1 MFDQFKDEIK
11 KALSPEMSGEYENKA
26 FRLKKDLAHCGG
38 KNPAPISI
46 MPLGTLFRKKKGEG
60 YYSDG
65 FHLIAEHVA
74 EAWPEYFEPFIDGN

>member
-1 MFDQFKDEIK
+1 MFDGFKEEIR

-38 KNPAPISI
+38 RTAAPISI
-46 MPLGTLFRKKKGEG
+46 MAAGTLFIKKKDEG

-74 EAWPEYFEPFIDGN
+74 ECWPEYFEPVNVSN